1 VAEIFLH
8 CSELNLLN
16 KEIMTKRDF
25 FRLIIKL
32 FGLYSGLLSVF
43 TVIPNNITNVLF
55 QFDVTM
61 LLFIIGTTL
70 VIILLFL
77 FLIFKT
83 DFIIDILKLDK
94 GFEDDRIQFENLNSE
109 SIVKIAIFLI
119 GGFLIIDYLP
129 NFLNYTLQAFR
140 SKVQSS
146 EYSNIPVNY
155 FNWIV
160 SGINILLGY
169 ILITNYKVIANYLD
183 KK

>member
-1 VAEIFLH
+1 
-8 CSELNLLN
+8 
-16 KEIMTKRDF
+16 MTKRDF
-25 FRLIIKL
+25 FRLLIKL
-32 FGLYSGLLSVF
+32 FGLYSGLLAIF
-43 TVIPNNITNVLF
+43 TVIPNNITSVLY
-55 QFDVTM
+55 QFDVTI
-61 LLFIIGTTL
+61 LLFIIASTL
-70 VIILLFL
+70 LIVFFFL

-83 DFIIDILKLDK
+83 DFVIDKLKLDK
-94 GFEDDRIQFENLNSE
+94 GFDDDTIQFESLTTE
-109 SIVKIAIFLI
+109 SIVKIAVFLI

-146 EYSNIPVNY
+146 EYSNMPVNY

-169 ILITNYKVIANYLD
+169 VLLTNYKIIAKYFD

>member
-1 VAEIFLH
+1 
-8 CSELNLLN
+8 
-16 KEIMTKRDF
+16 MTKRDF
-25 FRLIIKL
+25 FRLMIKL
-32 FGLYSGLLSVF
+32 FGLYSGLLAIF
-43 TVIPNNITNVLF
+43 TVIPNNITNVMY
-55 QFDVTM
+55 QFDVTI
-61 LLFIIGTTL
+61 LLFIIASTL
-70 VIILLFL
+70 LIVFFFI

-83 DFIIDILKLDK
+83 DLVIDKLKLDK
-94 GFEDDRIQFENLNSE
+94 GFDDDTIQFESLSTE

-146 EYSNIPVNY
+146 EYSNMPVNY

-169 ILITNYKVIANYLD
+169 LLLTNYKIIANYFD

>member
-1 VAEIFLH
+1 
-8 CSELNLLN
+8 
-16 KEIMTKRDF
+16 MTKRDF

-32 FGLYSGLLSVF
+32 FGLYSGLITVF

-55 QFDVTM
+55 QFNFM
-61 LLFIIGTTL
+61 MFLFIIGATL
-70 VIILLFL
+70 VIVLLFL

-83 DFIIDILKLDK
+83 DYIIDLLKLDK
-94 GFEDDRIQFENLNSE
+94 GFDEERIQFENLNSE

-119 GGFLIIDYLP
+119 GGFLIINYLP
-129 NFLNYTLQAFR
+129 NFLNYTVQAFR
-140 SKVQSS
+140 SKIQSS
-146 EYSNIPVNY
+146 EFSNISVNY

-169 ILITNYKVIANYLD
+169 ILITNYKVIAHYFD